1 MSYVI
6 RVLLDHELVL
16 ANSLYR
22 RIYGKERPDAF
33 FEWEFLSG
41 PQGKAIYVGAF
52 DKEELIG
59 SQAAIPLNFIGPDGV
74 ILLTAKS
81 EDTLLDPRYRG
92 KGLFEEMYEVLF
104 KECRSRGVVC
114 IWGFTY
120 AKKPFLKIGFQ
131 IPFDTLSGVFVIHP
145 FKAYSYLVS
154 LNTAN
159 KLKEKLLIFLMTSFS
174 YMKTVFTGK
183 NNSEIDF
190 KLGEFSSNEKL
201 IENIANTNN
210 LFLIQQSKSYLDWR
224 IIRNPYD
231 NKYLEF
237 IKEDEKGDIIA
248 SIIVNIRKGGLAYL
262 EQIHFNS
269 TLDYSAKINLLKVAL
284 NYIFKLKE
292 VNLVRFWG
300 FNTNKTNQEELKLL
314 EDCGFFFVNK
324 GTGFVYISLI
334 DSAPDA
340 NSILLSRLYT
350 QGNI

>member
-1 MSYVI
+1 M
-6 RVLLDHELVL
+6 
-16 ANSLYR
+16 
-22 RIYGKERPDAF
+22 
-33 FEWEFLSG
+33 
-41 PQGKAIYVGAF
+41 YVGAF

-59 SQAAIPLNFIGPDGV
+59 SQAAIPLNFIGPEGKK
-74 ILLTAKS
+74 LLTAKS

-92 KGLFEEMYEVLF
+92 KGLFEKMYEVLF

-145 FKAYSYLVS
+145 LKAYSYLVS

-174 YMKTVFTGK
+174 YFKTVFRSRSVLEK
-183 NNSEIDF
+183 DH
-190 KLGEFSSNEKL
+190 KLGKFSSNEKL

-237 IKEDEKGDIIA
+237 IKEDEKGEIIA

-269 TLDYSAKINLLKVAL
+269 NLKYSVKLNLLKVAL
-284 NYIFKLKE
+284 NYLLKHNE
-292 VNLVRFWG
+292 VNLIRFWG
-300 FNTNKTNQEELKLL
+300 FKTNNINQEELSLL
-314 EDCGFFFVNK
+314 EDCGFFFVKK